1 MGAHYYR
8 CAPIF
13 ALLQKRTQCGEQQAA
28 DNQNDC
34 TAKSRRNLGEGHQ
47 FHAVS
52 RGKDCHISGTAH
64 VCHTET
70 CGDTGLH
77 RIESD
82 PLANDGRTE
91 ERADTGDKAQNEVR
105 QAEALNNRIKAQVAQ
120 ADADQQRGGQV
131 LHHELEPLVAGHLNI
146 LWQEVA
152 DLADGHSDN
161 HPCVSV
167 DADTRNKL
175 RPDFSH
181 DETPGEERI

>member
-52 RGKDCHISGTAH
+52 RGKDCHIAGTAH

-131 LHHELEPLVAGHLNI
+131 LHHEQEPLVAGHLNI
-146 LWQEVA
+146 LW
-152 DLADGHSDN
+152 
-161 HPCVSV
+161 
-167 DADTRNKL
+167 
-175 RPDFSH
+175 
-181 DETPGEERI
+181 

>member
-52 RGKDCHISGTAH
+52 RGKDCHIAGTAH

-120 ADADQQRGGQV
+120 TCRPAAWWSGSSSRTGTTGSRPPQYSLAGGCRSCRWPQ
-131 LHHELEPLVAGHLNI
+131 
-146 LWQEVA
+146 
-152 DLADGHSDN
+152 
-161 HPCVSV
+161 
-167 DADTRNKL
+167 
-175 RPDFSH
+175 
-181 DETPGEERI
+181 

>member
-52 RGKDCHISGTAH
+52 RGKDCHIAGTAH

-77 RIESD
+77 RIEAD
-82 PLANDGRTE
+82 PLADERRAE
-91 ERADTGDKAQNEVR
+91 ERADTGDKAEDQIGE
-105 QAEALNNRIKAQVAQ
+105 AEAFNDRIKTQVAK
-120 ADADQQRGGQV
+120 ADTDEQCGRQV
-131 LHHELEPLVAGHLNI
+131 LHHKLEPLVAGDLNV
-146 LWQEVA
+146 LRQEVE
-152 DLADGHSDN
+152 DLADSHGDD
-161 HPCVSV
+161 HPGVGM
-167 DADTRNKL
+167 DADARNEL
-175 RPDFSH
+175 RPDLGY
-181 DETPGEERI
+181 DEAPSEERV